1 MKETFTNGPT
11 LKKKKSK
18 RLQKKSY
25 SVCKANE
32 FFFSQNIFKLF
43 PTCSPL
49 PLIRQV
55 FGTQLST
62 NPSPKPPQVHL
73 NYTDKEWWKKK
84 KEAKN
89 RSWISQ
95 QTLRLERVLSF
106 NPLSAFIY

>member
-1 MKETFTNGPT
+1 MEKTRPTKMKETFTNDPI
-11 LKKKKSK
+11 LKKKKNLRDCKK
-18 RLQKKSY
+18 RVTQSAKLM
-25 SVCKANE
+25 N

-73 NYTDKEWWKKK
+73 NYTDKEW
-84 KEAKN
+84 
-89 RSWISQ
+89 
-95 QTLRLERVLSF
+95 
-106 NPLSAFIY
+106 

>member
-1 MKETFTNGPT
+1 MVLFQR
-11 LKKKKSK
+11 KKKSK

-32 FFFSQNIFKLF
+32 FFFQNIFKLF

-62 NPSPKPPQVHL
+62 NPSPKPPQAHL
-73 NYTDKEWWKKK
+73 NYTDKEW
-84 KEAKN
+84 
-89 RSWISQ
+89 
-95 QTLRLERVLSF
+95 
-106 NPLSAFIY
+106 